1 MNSKQ
6 SPSLR
11 KSQWIVL
18 LIVFLSTLIGY
29 IARMSVS
36 VALKSISQSFN
47 WTTSEEGS
55 LGGILLGIFLVS
67 YGISNIFL
75 SPFIDKIGA
84 KKVLSISIL
93 SWSLTLVLASIF
105 GHLYPMLLL
114 SRVLLGLSQGVL
126 FPVANKITASWVSE
140 SKRALATTAFLSG
153 GPIGSLLTPLIV
165 VPIIVKSSWQ
175 VSFYF
180 ISILG
185 IALIPFVVYF
195 IKDNPTGQKQQ
206 KKDLNIQ
213 SNMKT
218 LLFNREFQVLL
229 VGFITACT
237 IWWGVSLWLPTY
249 FLNVQR
255 LTANEM
261 SYATTLSYVGA
272 IAGMIFASSIS
283 EITKNRKNV
292 IVSGVISAG
301 ILILLL
307 TLLHIQS
314 KTIAVSMFFL
324 IFFTGQMLPPIFFT
338 IMQTRISIQLVGTAT
353 GLMNGLGN
361 GFGVIGPVLVGFII
375 ALTGSYPLG
384 LASIGVLALM
394 GGIIF
399 LLFYKETDKLFI

>member
-126 FPVANKITASWVSE
+126 FPVANKITASWFSE
-140 SKRALATTAFLSG
+140 SKRALATTVFLSG

-361 GFGVIGPVLVGFII
+361 GFGTIGPVLVGFII

-399 LLFYKETDKLFI
+399 LLSYKETDKLFI

>member
-1 MNSKQ
+1 
-6 SPSLR
+6 
-11 KSQWIVL
+11 
-18 LIVFLSTLIGY
+18 
-29 IARMSVS
+29 MSVS

-126 FPVANKITASWVSE
+126 FPVANKITASWFSE

-206 KKDLNIQ
+206 KKDD
-213 SNMKT
+213 
-218 LLFNREFQVLL
+218 V
-229 VGFITACT
+229 
-237 IWWGVSLWLPTY
+237 
-249 FLNVQR
+249 
-255 LTANEM
+255 
-261 SYATTLSYVGA
+261 
-272 IAGMIFASSIS
+272 
-283 EITKNRKNV
+283 
-292 IVSGVISAG
+292 
-301 ILILLL
+301 
-307 TLLHIQS
+307 
-314 KTIAVSMFFL
+314 
-324 IFFTGQMLPPIFFT
+324 
-338 IMQTRISIQLVGTAT
+338 
-353 GLMNGLGN
+353 
-361 GFGVIGPVLVGFII
+361 
-375 ALTGSYPLG
+375 
-384 LASIGVLALM
+384 
-394 GGIIF
+394 
-399 LLFYKETDKLFI
+399 YKRQ